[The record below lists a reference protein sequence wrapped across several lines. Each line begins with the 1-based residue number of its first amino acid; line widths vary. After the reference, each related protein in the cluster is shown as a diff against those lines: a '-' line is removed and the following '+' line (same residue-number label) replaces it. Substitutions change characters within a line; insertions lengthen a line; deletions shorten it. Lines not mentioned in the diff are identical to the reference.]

1 MPHLVFADRTFA
13 TDRALIDSLLPTGLF
28 TVAIPESDDDA
39 ALAPLLAD
47 ATHLV
52 TRARP
57 VTAAT
62 LATAPQL
69 RFVQKYGGRPDR
81 IDRAAARVGG
91 VTVATCPLVGC
102 IAVAEL
108 AMTLLLALSKQL
120 VEAHRD
126 TVTGAYRA
134 LGIEP
139 KETSQRSHGFQ
150 WMKLPHLMEV
160 NGKTVGIIG
169 FGEIGTEIARRAQAF
184 NMQVRYTKRE
194 RLPADMEQLLDV
206 EYRNRDALLAESDF
220 VVLAMPHTAE
230 TDKLMDAH
238 ALAQMRP
245 TAYLVNICRGGV
257 VDEDALVAALRDGRI
272 AGAGLDVFRYEPVP
286 ADHPLLTLPNVILT
300 PHIGGGTGG
309 AREKQLQDVLANVI
323 RHAQRITPRNVI
335 A

>member
-1 MPHLVFADRTFA
+1 MPHLVFADSTFA
-13 TDRALIDSLLPTGLF
+13 NDRALIDSLLPAGVF
-28 TVAIPESDDDA
+28 TVAIPENDDDA
-39 ALAPLLAD
+39 TLASLLAE
-47 ATHLV
+47 ATHLI

-57 VTAAT
+57 VTATT
-62 LATAPQL
+62 LAAAPHLQ
-69 RFVQKYGGRPDR
+69 FVQKYGGRPDR
-81 IDRAAARVGG
+81 IDRVAARAAG

-120 VEAHRD
+120 IQAHSD
-126 TVTGAYRA
+126 TATGAYRT

-194 RLPADMEQLLDV
+194 RLPEDMEQLLDV
-206 EYRNRDALLAESDF
+206 EYRDLDALLGESDF
-220 VVLAMPHTAE
+220 VVLATPHTPE
-230 TDKLMDAH
+230 TEKTINART
-238 ALAQMRP
+238 LAQMKP

-257 VDEDALVAALRDGRI
+257 VDEDALVAALREGRI

-286 ADHPLLTLPNVILT
+286 ADNPLLTLPNVILT

-309 AREKQLQDVLANVI
+309 ARENQLRDVLANVT
-323 RHAQRITPRNVI
+323 RHVQGDTPRNVI